1 MSERNLSLARCEEQ
15 IGYHFRNSE
24 LLRSAMTHASSA
36 GTRLE
41 SNERMEF
48 LGDSVLGLV
57 ICEELYQRLPNAMEG
72 ELTKIKSAVVSRRI
86 CAQVAES
93 LRLGDWLTIGQ
104 GIDGGEQIPK
114 SLLAAVL
121 EAVVAAIYLDGGL
134 EAARRFVLTHM
145 SEPLRAAIDSE
156 HQFNY
161 KSQLQ
166 QHAQRNL
173 GATPHYE
180 LLDEKGP
187 DHSKCFEVAVVIGGR
202 QFPSAWGP
210 SKKEAEQKAAR
221 AALVMLGQLDPDE
234 GDGDICRTRARGAV
248 RSEAATPAEETA
260 TAEPSPRRS
269 ARRSRRSAGTSR
281 ARA

>member
-1 MSERNLSLARCEEQ
+1 MSEENLSLSACQDR
-15 IGYHFRNSE
+15 IGYRFRNGE
-24 LLRSAMTHASSA
+24 LLRSALTHASSA

-57 ICEELYQRLPNAMEG
+57 ICEELYQRLPHAMEG

-93 LRLGDWLTIGQ
+93 LGLGEWLTIGH
-104 GIDGGEQIPK
+104 GIEGGEQIPK

-121 EAVVAAIYLDGGL
+121 EAMVAAVYLDGGF
-134 EAARRFVLTHM
+134 EAARQFVLTHM

-166 QHAQRNL
+166 QHAQRHL
-173 GATPHYE
+173 SATPHYE

-221 AALVMLGQLDPDE
+221 SALVMLGEVEPEE
-234 GDGDICRTRARGAV
+234 GDGDLCRAAGESRKDSAAAEQAAPADSPQRPSAR
-248 RSEAATPAEETA
+248 R
-260 TAEPSPRRS
+260 PRRS
-269 ARRSRRSAGTSR
+269 ARRSR

>member
-1 MSERNLSLARCEEQ
+1 MSQENLSLARCEEQ
-15 IGYHFRNSE
+15 IGYRFRNSD
-24 LLRSAMTHASSA
+24 LLRAAMTHASSA

-48 LGDSVLGLV
+48 LGDSVLSLV

-86 CAQVAES
+86 CARVAES
-93 LRLGDWLTIGQ
+93 LRLADWLALGQ
-104 GIDGGEQIPK
+104 GISGGEQTPR

-134 EAARRFVLTHM
+134 EAARRFVLSHM
-145 SEPLRAAIDSE
+145 GEALQAAIDSE

-161 KSQLQ
+161 KSHLQ
-166 QHAQRNL
+166 QYAQRRF
-173 GATPHYE
+173 AAMPHYE

-187 DHSKCFEVAVVIGGR
+187 DHSKCFEVAVVIGGQ

-221 AALVMLGQLDPDE
+221 LALVMLGQLAAE
-234 GDGDICRTRARGAV
+234 NGDGGPDSAGSQSRSQGADLRQRVAPPEPAAR
-248 RSEAATPAEETA
+248 A
-260 TAEPSPRRS
+260 TARRPRRS
-269 ARRSRRSAGTSR
+269 ARRPSAQ
-281 ARA
+281 A

>member
-1 MSERNLSLARCEEQ
+1 MSQENLSLARCEEQ
-15 IGYHFRNSE
+15 IGYRFRNSD

-48 LGDSVLGLV
+48 LGDSVLSLV
-57 ICEELYQRLPNAMEG
+57 ICEELYQRLPHAMEG

-86 CAQVAES
+86 CARVAES
-93 LRLGDWLTIGQ
+93 LRLADWLTLGQ
-104 GIDGGEQIPK
+104 GVSGGEQIPR

-145 SEPLRAAIDSE
+145 GEALRAAIDSE

-166 QHAQRNL
+166 QYAQQRL
-173 GATPHYE
+173 AAMPHYE

-187 DHSKCFEVAVVIGGR
+187 DHSKCFEVAVVIGGQ

-221 AALVMLGQLDPDE
+221 LALVLLGQLAAEE
-234 GDGDICRTRARGAV
+234 GDDGPDPAGSQSRSQAADLQQRAARPE
-248 RSEAATPAEETA
+248 SAAHA
-260 TAEPSPRRS
+260 TAQRPRRS
-269 ARRSRRSAGTSR
+269 ASRPP

>member
-1 MSERNLSLARCEEQ
+1 MSQANFSPARCEKQ
-15 IGYHFRNSE
+15 IGYRFRNGD
-24 LLRSAMTHASSA
+24 LLRAAMTHASSA

-72 ELTKIKSAVVSRRI
+72 EMTKIKSAVVSRRI

-104 GIDGGEQIPK
+104 GIDGGEHIPK

-121 EAVVAAIYLDGGL
+121 EALVAAIYLDGGL

-145 SEPLRAAIDSE
+145 GQALQTAIDSE
-156 HQFNY
+156 HKFNF

-166 QHAQRNL
+166 QYSQRRL
-173 GATPHYE
+173 AAMPYYE

-187 DHSKCFEVAVVIGGR
+187 DHSKCFEVAVVIEGR
-202 QFPSAWGP
+202 QFPGAWGP

-221 AALVMLGQLDPDE
+221 LALVMLGQLDAEE
-234 GDGDICRTRARGAV
+234 GDDGQKPAGTGSGSEVAAPREQPTAPEPAV
-248 RSEAATPAEETA
+248 RATTRR
-260 TAEPSPRRS
+260 PRRL
-269 ARRSRRSAGTSR
+269 ARRPP